1 MSDPTRPRPAY
12 RRRSVSESDN
22 DLMNSATSCQTY
34 PRQLVSPGQTD
45 SYPSISGLRTTE
57 EPTYNGNEQDYN
69 LRIYYLRLELLRP
82 LTDSED

>member
-1 MSDPTRPRPAY
+1 MSDPTRPQPAY

-34 PRQLVSPGQTD
+34 PRQLVSPGRTD

-57 EPTYNGNEQDYN
+57 ESTLGMKQDYN
-69 LRIYYLRLELLRP
+69 LRVYYQRLELLRP
-82 LTDSED
+82 STDSED